1 MKFEFHE
8 PSLKNR
14 EEFPQMIV
22 VTNISLTLVN
32 LKDDANIISY
42 LINVFRDLCVGK
54 GERFVMQVISVR

>member
-54 GERFVMQVISVR
+54 GERFVMQGISVR